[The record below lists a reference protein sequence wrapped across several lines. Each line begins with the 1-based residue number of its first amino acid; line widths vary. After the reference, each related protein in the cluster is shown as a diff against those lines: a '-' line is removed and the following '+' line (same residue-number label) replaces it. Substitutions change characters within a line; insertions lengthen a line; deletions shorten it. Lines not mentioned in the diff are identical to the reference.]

1 MANTALNVTFTDANS
16 NEQLQKTLTDINP
29 AATNAQLKA
38 FAQSFYGLS
47 DDTYVKSN
55 RVDRI
60 NCDTEESGGTVSGK
74 RFRETAITGAAK
86 GSTATIT
93 ANIREG
99 GTINP
104 AVFYYANGSTQLLSP
119 TKVTSDVATVAKFT
133 VSVPN
138 SSGYIY
144 VGLLEDTNF
153 YADFVNTNVE

>member
-60 NCDTEESGGTVSGK
+60 NCDTEESGGTGSGK

-99 GTINP
+99 GTSHGTSA
-104 AVFYYANGSTQLLSP
+104 AVTRLLLSP
-119 TKVTSDVATVAKFT
+119 TTVTSGVATVAKFT